1 MVAPVGK
8 TPRHTLTPEEKKK
21 CLEVVRLE
29 RRVRRAE
36 EKEARARAAAG
47 TPQKKAAIKA
57 TAAAVN
63 NASAEAK
70 QTAAEA
76 KTDAEEAT
84 TAAAEEIAAAEEEW
98 VAPVEAKAPGKAQK
112 VPTRKKVPDETPVMW
127 RSGSAPAT
135 PAAVVVDAASA
146 ALSSA
151 AVADKVVGTVSSIV
165 ERTAEEATPVEG
177 ATPGRSPDAV
187 TSSTRPGTKPPS
199 SGKRKRVETTES
211 KKRRRGILQ
220 DDSADD
226 EGDDDEEVNSSDD
239 SSARAGSDGAGAPVA
254 VSLDCIVDGD
264 PNLMDDGAAACTA
277 LNSDEDPDLYEEPE
291 DEEDADN
298 DDSWDGDWDIGLLT
312 DEESEGE
319 RKELPESVCSSAAKD
334 SKYITAMWDIGWEYD
349 ESKFGPD
356 PTYADLYDGPYG
368 PTTSVLEVAE
378 DPLALLF
385 YFMPPPNSGSR
396 LQLKAIPIIDSQFQ
410 SARG

>member
-21 CLEVVRLE
+21 CLEVLRRE
-29 RRVRRAE
+29 RRVCRAE
-36 EKEARARAAAG
+36 EKEARAGAAAG
-47 TPQKKAAIKA
+47 APQKKAAAKA

-84 TAAAEEIAAAEEEW
+84 TAAAVEIAAAEEEW
-98 VAPVEAKAPGKAQK
+98 VAPAEAKAPGKAQK
-112 VPTRKKVPDETPVMW
+112 VPTRKKAPDETPAMW

-146 ALSSA
+146 ALPSA
-151 AVADKVVGTVSSIV
+151 AVADEVVGTVPSIV

-177 ATPGRSPDAV
+177 ATPSGSPDAV
-187 TSSTRPGTKPPS
+187 TSSTRPSTKPPS
-199 SGKRKRVETTES
+199 SGKRKRVETAES

-226 EGDDDEEVNSSDD
+226 EGDDDEGVNSSDD
-239 SSARAGSDGAGAPVA
+239 ASARAGADGAGASVA
-254 VSLDCIVDGD
+254 VSLDCIVDGV
-264 PNLMDDGAAACTA
+264 PNLMDDGAAACTV
-277 LNSDEDPDLYEEPE
+277 LDSDEDPDLHEEPA
-291 DEEDADN
+291 DEEDAD

-312 DEESEGE
+312 DEESKGE
-319 RKELPESVCSSAAKD
+319 PEELPESACSSAAKD
-334 SKYITAMWDIGWEYD
+334 SKYITAMRDIGWEYD

-368 PTTSVLEVAE
+368 PTTSVLEADE

-385 YFMPPPNSGSR
+385 YFMPPKLWAQIAVECNTYHR
-396 LQLKAIPIIDSQFQ
+396 Q
-410 SARG
+410 